1 MEDKK
6 LGTEQ
11 ANELINSIVGTIDT
25 FVKTE
30 VKNLKDRVEQ
40 DLQDETSWRKA
51 SIQKVDAKLKQETQ
65 YRIEDIDNEK
75 LRAQTVEGDLQ
86 KLETDDKSNI
96 VASINSEVQ
105 RAKSVEGD
113 LHDLQ
118 TESKDNLV
126 SSINSEKS
134 RAETAEQSLLNR
146 SIKIAEWSS
155 NNDSPILKDVVVT
168 SLLGMEIKERQS
180 QDGALTS
187 AIEAEQKAR
196 DGEDKAI
203 KQSIEKE
210 SLTRSK
216 DDGDLSTLKIGTQS
230 SLVDAINAEYDERVS
245 EVSKLKSKIEDE
257 VGDRKAADLL
267 DVKLSSDTQQTIES
281 DILLNGQ
288 LTVNGEIVSGSS
300 TVVGDLKISAPVT
313 TLDMDDSSAGG
324 NLTVEG
330 QAKINGGLSVLNDTT
345 VKNGAFYVKGA
356 TSDKDVSIINGII
369 HAKDITVDGTLNVL
383 GETITTL
390 NKTLEVDDNVIV
402 TRANATTAPVDN
414 SGLVISITNTFD
426 TEGNRTSN
434 KSVGIVYNPTND
446 SVDLA
451 IGSLVSDEYDNQFNA
466 TESNPIVIRPNSSDI
481 NNNNFVIWEKIE
493 KEYENG
499 VKYQSVRA
507 IDSGKSIS
515 DFTQAQQ
522 DISKLKSDLQ
532 AETTNR
538 VNADSNIYEELQGE
552 QQARNNADE
561 TLQEN
566 INKEASRAQV
576 EELSL
581 SNRITDEETRAMQEE
596 ADLSGRITD
605 AVNDRISSDNQINT
619 RIDGIDGQISRL
631 QQKDADLK
639 KQIDDEVQTR
649 ISQDVKTL
657 SDAKK
662 YTDGETGRAQTA
674 EQDLQEQIN
683 DLAVTIKDQVKEE
696 MQPILDEL
704 EESADILK
712 VAEDLQQH
720 MSSAQEKIESIELA
734 LQSEISQRGDEDADI
749 RQTISDL
756 SQEIKNRY
764 DPSKSFYE
772 SFLSIAQ
779 ANPNKLIAP
788 IYNSEN
794 SNYEWKVITMDD
806 GVII

>member
-51 SIQKVDAKLKQETQ
+51 SIQKVDAKLNKETE
-65 YRIEDIDNEK
+65 YRIKDVDNEK
-75 LRAQTVEGDLQ
+75 LRAQTVEGNLLSL
-86 KLETDDKSNI
+86 KTDNKTTLVD
-96 VASINSEVQ
+96 SINSEVD
-105 RAKSVEGD
+105 RAISVEGD

-155 NNDSPILKDVVVT
+155 NNDSPTLKDVVVN
-168 SLLGMEIKERQS
+168 SLLGMEINERQKLDS
-180 QDGALTS
+180 KLDS
-187 AIEAEQKAR
+187 AIDAEQKAR

-210 SLTRSK
+210 SSTRSK

-245 EVSKLKSKIEDE
+245 EVTRVD
-257 VGDRKAADLL
+257 DRIDKEIRDRQAADLL
-267 DVKLSSDTQQTIES
+267 DVKLSSAEQQTINS
-281 DILLNGQ
+281 NILLSGQ
-288 LTVNGEIVSGSS
+288 LTVDGEIVSGSS
-300 TVVGDLKISAPVT
+300 TVVGNLTISAPIT
-313 TLDMDDSSAGG
+313 TFEVDGSSDGG
-324 NLTVEG
+324 NLIVEG
-330 QAKINGGLSVLNDTT
+330 KAEINGGLSVLNDTT
-345 VKNGAFYVKGA
+345 VQNGAFYVKGA
-356 TSDKDVSIINGII
+356 TSDKDISIIDGTI

-402 TRANATTAPVDN
+402 TRANATTSPVDN
-414 SGLVISITNTFD
+414 SGLVISVKNTFD
-426 TEGNRTSN
+426 SDGNRTSN
-434 KSVGIVYNPTND
+434 KSVGIVYNPIND

-451 IGSLVSDEYDNQFNA
+451 IGSLVSDEYDNKFNA
-466 TESNPIVIRPNSSDI
+466 TESNPIVIRPNSSDV
-481 NNNNFVIWEKIE
+481 NNNNFIIWEKIE

-515 DFTQAQQ
+515 DFTQAQE
-522 DISKLKSDLQ
+522 DISRLKSDLQ
-532 AETTNR
+532 AETENRTNT
-538 VNADSNIYEELQGE
+538 DSDIYEKLEAE
-552 QQARNNADE
+552 QQTRIGADE

-566 INKEASRAQV
+566 INKEVSRAQA

-581 SNRITDEETRAMQEE
+581 SNKIVEEETRAMQEE
-596 ADLSGRITD
+596 DDLSGRITD
-605 AVNDRISSDNQINT
+605 EVNDRISSDNQINT
-619 RIDGIDGQISRL
+619 RIDGIDGQISSL
-631 QQKDADLK
+631 QQTDASLQ
-639 KQIDDEVQTR
+639 KQINDEVQAR
-649 ISQDVKTL
+649 ISQDGKTL
-657 SDAKK
+657 SDSKK
-662 YTDGETGRAQTA
+662 YTDGETGRAQIA
-674 EQDLQEQIN
+674 EQDLQKQIN
-683 DLAVTIKDQVKEE
+683 DLAVTIRDQVKEE

-712 VAEDLQQH
+712 VDLQQH

-794 SNYEWKVITMDD
+794 SNYEWKVVTMDD
-806 GVII
+806 GEIS